1 MIKKKKVLVV
11 DDSKLILK
19 MITDE
24 LDTRGFE
31 VVTVPDGVQALK
43 KTKESKPDIIILD
56 LILPG
61 LSGEQVCKEIRRDE
75 GSCDIPVIML
85 TAKNTDAD
93 KIIGRVIGAD
103 CYIPKPFKMDDL
115 LKEITRLIK

>member
-1 MIKKKKVLVV
+1 MIKKKRVLVI
-11 DDSKLILK
+11 DDSRLILK
-19 MITDE
+19 IISDE
-24 LDTRGFE
+24 LENRGFE
-31 VVTVPDGVQALK
+31 VIAVADGAQGLK
-43 KTKESKPDIIILD
+43 ITKDSRPDIIILD

-75 GSCDIPVIML
+75 ESSGIPVIML

-103 CYIPKPFKMDDL
+103 CYIPKPFAMDNL
-115 LKEITRLIK
+115 LNEITRLIK

>member
-1 MIKKKKVLVV
+1 MKTKKALVI
-11 DDSKLILK
+11 DDSKLILQ

-24 LDTRGFE
+24 LAARGFD
-31 VVTVPDGVQALK
+31 VVAVSDGVEALK
-43 KTKESKPDIIILD
+43 KAKEYKPDIIILD

-61 LSGEQVCKEIRRDE
+61 LSGEQVCREIRRDE

-85 TAKNTDAD
+85 TAKNTDTD

-103 CYIPKPFKMDDL
+103 CYIPKPFEMPRLID
-115 LKEITRLIK
+115 EIARLIK

>member
-1 MIKKKKVLVV
+1 MIKKKRVLVI

-19 MITDE
+19 IISDE
-24 LDTRGFE
+24 LENRGFE
-31 VVTVPDGVQALK
+31 VIAVTDGAQGLK

-56 LILPG
+56 LILPE

-75 GSCDIPVIML
+75 GSSGIPVIML

-103 CYIPKPFKMDDL
+103 CYIPKPFAMDNL
-115 LKEITRLIK
+115 LNEITRLIK

>member
-1 MIKKKKVLVV
+1 MKTKKALVV
-11 DDSKLILK
+11 DDSKLILQ
-19 MITDE
+19 MIADE
-24 LDTRGFE
+24 LAARGFD
-31 VVTVPDGVQALK
+31 VVAVSDGVEALK

-61 LSGEQVCKEIRRDE
+61 LSGEQVCREIKRDE

-85 TAKNTDAD
+85 TAKNTDTD

-103 CYIPKPFKMDDL
+103 CYIPKPFEMPNL
-115 LKEITRLIK
+115 LNEIDRLIK